1 VDSRWGPIYGDAVST
16 PSDPQRGGP
25 KPDSTPDTGQ
35 PERGAGEQPAGEPA
49 PYQPPGQYGGQY
61 GAQPG
66 QYGNPQGQYPPHQY
80 GGQYGS
86 GQPYGQ
92 PPQYGGQ
99 GQYGQNPQYGQQPA
113 YGPPGGYNN
122 PPYSPYGNQPYG
134 SAEGQ
139 GGYAYSPYGTPA
151 PYPAGLEDG
160 GSADNPRPG
169 VMVGALILL
178 ILSALPFLIVGAL
191 MAFAIGTNV
200 LPPEILND
208 PRFAEAGLTPDLVVS
223 AVRLGGGVMTVVAL
237 LYLLFA
243 VLAFRG
249 RNWARVMVTVM
260 TIGFAL
266 LLLSGLVT
274 GASGDAGS
282 LGFLLA
288 VVALCVGGTVLM
300 YLPASTRFF
309 ANQKG

>member
-1 VDSRWGPIYGDAVST
+1 VST

-25 KPDSTPDTGQ
+25 KPDSTPDAGQ
-35 PERGAGEQPAGEPA
+35 PERSAGEQPAGEPA

-66 QYGNPQGQYPPHQY
+66 QYGNPQGQYPPNQY
-80 GGQYGS
+80 GGQYG
-86 GQPYGQ
+86 QPYGQ
-92 PPQYGGQ
+92 APQYG

-113 YGPPGGYNN
+113 YGPPGGYNPQYN
-122 PPYSPYGNQPYG
+122 PYGNQPYG

-151 PYPAGLEDG
+151 PYPAGLDDG

-178 ILSALPFLIVGAL
+178 ILSALPFLIIGAL
-191 MAFAIGTNV
+191 MALAVGTDV

-208 PRFAEAGLTPDLVVS
+208 PRFTEAGLTPELVVS
-223 AVRLGGGVMTVVAL
+223 AVRLGGAVMAVVAL

-274 GASGDAGS
+274 GAAGDAGS
-282 LGFLLA
+282 LGVLLA
-288 VVALCVGGTVLM
+288 IVALCVGGTVLM

-309 ANQKG
+309 ANQKA

>member
-1 VDSRWGPIYGDAVST
+1 MDSRWGPIYGDAVST

-25 KPDSTPDTGQ
+25 KPDSTPDAGQ
-35 PERGAGEQPAGEPA
+35 PERSAGEQPAGEPA
-49 PYQPPGQYGGQY
+49 PYPPPGQYGGQY

-66 QYGNPQGQYPPHQY
+66 QYGNPQGQYPPNQY

-92 PPQYGGQ
+92 PPQYG

-134 SAEGQ
+134 SPEGQ
-139 GGYAYSPYGTPA
+139 AGYAYSPYGTPA
-151 PYPAGLEDG
+151 PYPAGLDDG

-178 ILSALPFLIVGAL
+178 ILSALPFLIIGAL
-191 MAFAIGTNV
+191 MALAVGTDV

-208 PRFAEAGLTPDLVVS
+208 PRFTEAGLTPELVVS
-223 AVRLGGGVMTVVAL
+223 AVRLGGGVMAVVAL

-260 TIGFAL
+260 TVGFAL
-266 LLLSGLVT
+266 LLLSGVVT
-274 GASGDAGS
+274 GTAGDAGS
-282 LGFLLA
+282 LGVLLA
-288 VVALCVGGTVLM
+288 IVALCVGGTVLM

-309 ANQKG
+309 ANQKA

>member
-16 PSDPQRGGP
+16 PSDPQREGP
-25 KPDSTPDTGQ
+25 KPDSTPDAGQ
-35 PERGAGEQPAGEPA
+35 PERSAGEQPAGEPA

-66 QYGNPQGQYPPHQY
+66 QYGNPQGQYPPNQY
-80 GGQYGS
+80 GGQYGP

-92 PPQYGGQ
+92 APQYGGQ
-99 GQYGQNPQYGQQPA
+99 YGQHPQYGQQPA

-134 SAEGQ
+134 PAEGQ
-139 GGYAYSPYGTPA
+139 GGYSYSPYGTPA
-151 PYPAGLEDG
+151 PYPAGLDDG

-178 ILSALPFLIVGAL
+178 ILSALPFLIIGVL
-191 MAFAIGTNV
+191 MAIAVGTTV

-208 PRFAEAGLTPDLVVS
+208 PRFTEAGLTPDLVVS
-223 AVRLGGGVMTVVAL
+223 AVRLGGGVMAVVAL

-274 GASGDAGS
+274 GAAGDPGS
-282 LGFLLA
+282 LGVLLA
-288 VVALCVGGTVLM
+288 IVALCVGGTVLM